1 MKAAVLSVPVLSPRS
16 SSDGERIHNERLITD
31 FRPVAQFG
39 RAAVSKTA
47 GWGFDSLLACQIG
60 AQEEVLD
67 KLKLAA
73 AALIVVAAVAVFY
86 VFGGSSALLRTGIV
100 IVSVIVGA
108 GVALTSEPGRNA
120 WQFAVGM
127 RTEVRKV
134 VWPSRRETIQST
146 MVVIALVILIGLY
159 LWLLDM
165 LSLWT
170 VYDLILGIKG

>member
-1 MKAAVLSVPVLSPRS
+1 MKAVVPSVPVLLSRSPSKDERLRNEKIEDGIQAS
-16 SSDGERIHNERLITD
+16 SSI
-31 FRPVAQFG
+31 G

-47 GWGFDSLLACQIG
+47 GWGFDSLLACQIEVE
-60 AQEEVLD
+60 EEVLD
-67 KLKLAA
+67 KLKLTA
-73 AALIVVAAVAVFY
+73 AALIVVAAIAVFY
-86 VFGGSSALLRTGIV
+86 VFGGSSALLSTGIV

-120 WQFAVGM
+120 WQFAVGTRM
-127 RTEVRKV
+127 EVRKV

-170 VYDLILGIKG
+170 VYDLMLGI

>member
-1 MKAAVLSVPVLSPRS
+1 MKAVVPSVPVLLSRS
-16 SSDGERIHNERLITD
+16 SSKGERLRNKKIDYGFQASSSI
-31 FRPVAQFG
+31 G

-60 AQEEVLD
+60 VQEEVLD
-67 KLKLAA
+67 KLKLTA
-73 AALIVVAAVAVFY
+73 AALIVVAAIAVFY
-86 VFGGSSALLRTGIV
+86 VFGGSSALLRTGLV

-108 GVALTSEPGRNA
+108 GVAFTSEPGRNA
-120 WQFAVGM
+120 WQFAVGT
-127 RTEVRKV
+127 RAEVRKV

-170 VYDLILGIKG
+170 VYDLILGIKD